1 MRRGDVFE
9 LRIPKATGHEQRG
22 SRFGVVVQADA
33 MLPRSGVLVAPT
45 SRSARAASFRPEI
58 LIGDQPTK
66 VLVEQLGA
74 VDTTRLGNLVGHASP
89 QEMWGID
96 EAILTVLGLS

>member
-1 MRRGDVFE
+1 VRGGDVFE
-9 LRIPKATGHEQRG
+9 LRVSRTTGHEQRG

-33 MLPRSGVLVAPT
+33 MLPRSVVLVAPT
-45 SRSARAASFRPEI
+45 SMSARAATFRPEI
-58 LIGDQPTK
+58 LIGDQATK

>member
-1 MRRGDVFE
+1 
-9 LRIPKATGHEQRG
+9 
-22 SRFGVVVQADA
+22 
-33 MLPRSGVLVAPT
+33 VLVAPT

-58 LIGDQPTK
+58 LIGEERTK

-74 VDTTRLGNLVGHASP
+74 VDITRLGNLVGHASP